1 MSCIFHAQFMSEW
14 KFQMNWLQLRVF
26 TNWTWTSKWIVEE
39 QVKEEIKNGNQ
50 TNYTTKDGTHFTFYV
65 GAFKCGERERKKIV
79 VLRIKFPNGM
89 VYTWWLRW
97 KTVAPY
103 AYRLLHFYGTYSGN
117 WIRASKVIS
126 IYCFVGE
133 WHFACIINQR
143 TLVRH
148 TLIVYIIP
156 VQFTSVLMRTNTK
169 WEKKKIQIK
178 SSELL

>member
-1 MSCIFHAQFMSEW
+1 MLSSCRNES
-14 KFQMNWLQLRVF
+14 
-26 TNWTWTSKWIVEE
+26 SKWIGSSPEFLQIE
-39 QVKEEIKNGNQ
+39 LGRQNELLKSKLKKRLKMETKR
-50 TNYTTKDGTHFTFYV
+50 TTQQRTEHILLSMLGHLNV
-65 GAFKCGERERKKIV
+65 EREREKKIV

-169 WEKKKIQIK
+169 WERKKYK
-178 SSELL
+178 SNRVNFFKSCY